1 MCRSAC
7 NVNIIIRLALVV
19 SKVNSIT
26 NLSKEGKSFSR
37 SDMILESQEWSNN
50 VIAKINDEF
59 DCDSKN
65 DAIRKRSQHLFSREL
80 DFADHVIT
88 YGFTIMKVTGLQTI
102 NLARTISSKQMKGG
116 SHLTCTQTKN
126 VTCNLCYRSIAD

>member
-1 MCRSAC
+1 M
-7 NVNIIIRLALVV
+7 
-19 SKVNSIT
+19 T
-26 NLSKEGKSFSR
+26 NLSKEGKSLSR

-65 DAIRKRSQHLFSREL
+65 DAIRKRSQHLLSREL

-88 YGFTIMKVTGLQTI
+88 YGFTIMKVTGLETI
-102 NLARTISSKQMKGG
+102 NLARTISSKQMKG
-116 SHLTCTQTKN
+116 
-126 VTCNLCYRSIAD
+126 